1 MLSFFVGVIDIWG
14 FTGGLREDRAALLAA
29 NGFAVLALAYC
40 AFKDLPE
47 RYGLL
52 QVSYFES
59 AIDWL
64 TSQPKVK
71 SSGVGL
77 VGLSNG
83 GTLALALAAQ
93 LGQEVKAVVSI
104 SGYPMLI
111 GCSLASHTMTIPGYP
126 VDLDPSKGSCYS
138 QFLAIFT
145 SKDICKIGS
154 PWTIPVEH
162 ICCPVLLVH
171 GLADQ
176 LVPDIEW
183 TCEEIFR
190 RMQQSGKESL
200 CQKLALPGAS
210 HFITPCYI
218 PPCSR
223 KYIKVFDEM
232 WLIGGNDKPLF
243 AKSSKQYWNKS
254 LEFLFKYI

>member
-71 SSGVGL
+71 SGGVGL

-93 LGQEVKAVVSI
+93 LGHKVKAVVSI

-126 VDLDPSKGSCYS
+126 VDLEPSKGSCYS
-138 QFLAIFT
+138 QFLAIFA

-183 TCEEIFR
+183 MCEEIFR
-190 RMQQSGKESL
+190 RMQRNGKESL
-200 CQKLALPGAS
+200 CQKLGLPGAS

-223 KYIKVFDEM
+223 KYIKAFDEM

>member
-1 MLSFFVGVIDIWG
+1 M
-14 FTGGLREDRAALLAA
+14 
-29 NGFAVLALAYC
+29 
-40 AFKDLPE
+40 
-47 RYGLL
+47 
-52 QVSYFES
+52 
-59 AIDWL
+59 
-64 TSQPKVK
+64 
-71 SSGVGL
+71 
-77 VGLSNG
+77 
-83 GTLALALAAQ
+83 
-93 LGQEVKAVVSI
+93 
-104 SGYPMLI
+104 
-111 GCSLASHTMTIPGYP
+111 
-126 VDLDPSKGSCYS
+126 
-138 QFLAIFT
+138 
-145 SKDICKIGS
+145 
-154 PWTIPVEH
+154 EH

-183 TCEEIFR
+183 MCEEIFR

-200 CQKLALPGAS
+200 CQKLGLPGAS

-232 WLIGGNDKPLF
+232 WLIGGNDKPLS